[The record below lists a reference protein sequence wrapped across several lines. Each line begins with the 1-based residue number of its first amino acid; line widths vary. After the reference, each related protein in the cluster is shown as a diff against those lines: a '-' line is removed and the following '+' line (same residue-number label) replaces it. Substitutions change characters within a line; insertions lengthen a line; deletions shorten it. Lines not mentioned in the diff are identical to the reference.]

1 MATSNS
7 NSKRVAKNTLL
18 LYVRML
24 VTMSVGLFTSR
35 IVLNALGVEDYGL
48 YNVVG
53 GVVVLLA
60 FLNSAMSSA
69 TQRYLNVAL
78 GKRDDVELN
87 KIVSNSLLLHFVV
100 ALIILVLAETIGLY
114 FINAFMKI
122 PEHRLGVA
130 NWVYQ
135 FSVFSFI
142 ASVVS
147 VPFTASIVAHER
159 MSAFA
164 WMSIYDVLAK
174 LMIVASLLFVDFDK
188 LFIYAMLLFLQSCLT
203 QCIYFWYCKRNFEE
217 CKLRGCLIDKSLL
230 KSMATFSSWSIVGN
244 LGFLIHTQGIAIVIN
259 LFFGVTVNAAQGIA
273 NQVNGIV
280 KQFVTNFLIA
290 FNPQVVKTYAAGEF
304 DEMHKLVLRGCKVA
318 CLMVAFF
325 VMPLILEA
333 PTILKAWLGVVPDY
347 AVVFVR
353 LVLLL
358 TLFDAFSN
366 LLATAKGATGDIKI
380 YQMVLTSIGL
390 AHLPLVWICFEL
402 GWEPY
407 WAQIVYL
414 FIIITLQIVR
424 IWFVCRA
431 VKLSIIIFYK
441 KVVLR
446 CAVSIVL
453 ASILPLYMHVKL
465 PSGFAYSIVISI
477 TCVVFLAFLAFFVG
491 LEKGERVSLV
501 KFISNRIKGKS

>member
-1 MATSNS
+1 MTTVNS

-24 VTMSVGLFTSR
+24 VTMAVGLFSSR
-35 IVLNALGVEDYGL
+35 VVLNVLGVEDYGL

-53 GVVVLLA
+53 GIVILLA

-78 GKRDDVELN
+78 GKQDDVALN
-87 KIVSNSLLLHFVV
+87 KIISNSLLLHLFV
-100 ALIILVLAETIGLY
+100 ALIIVVLAETIGLY
-114 FINAFMKI
+114 FVNTFMKI
-122 PEHRLGVA
+122 PEPRIGVT

-135 FSVFSFI
+135 FSIFSFI

-164 WMSIYDVLAK
+164 WMSIFDVLAK
-174 LMIVASLLFVDFDK
+174 LIIVVSLLFIDYDK
-188 LFIYAMLLFLQSCLT
+188 LFVYALLLFFQSCLT
-203 QCIYFWYCKRNFEE
+203 QCLYFLYCRRNFDE
-217 CKLRGCLIDKSLL
+217 CKMHGFLIDRQLL
-230 KSMATFSSWSIVGN
+230 KSMTTFSAWSIIGN
-244 LGFLIHTQGIAIVIN
+244 FSFLIHTQGIAIVIN
-259 LFFGVTVNAAQGIA
+259 LFFGVAVNAAQGIA
-273 NQVNGIV
+273 NQVNGII

-304 DEMHKLVLRGCKVA
+304 EEMHKLILIGCKVA

-325 VMPLILEA
+325 VVPLILEA
-333 PTILKAWLGVVPDY
+333 PTILKLWLGTVPDY

-358 TLFDAFSN
+358 TLFDSFSN
-366 LLATAKGATGDIKI
+366 LLAAAKGATGDIRN
-380 YQMVLTSIGL
+380 YQIVLTSIGL
-390 AHLPLVWICFEL
+390 LHLPMVWICFRL

-414 FIIITLQIVR
+414 FIIIVIQMVR

-431 VKLSIIIFYK
+431 VKLSLGEFYK
-441 KVVLR
+441 EVVFR
-446 CAVSIVL
+446 CSFTIVL
-453 ASILPLYMHVKL
+453 ALLIPLFMHENF
-465 PSGFAYSIVISI
+465 PNGIFYSIATS
-477 TCVVFLAFLAFFVG
+477 TSSALLLLLFAFFIG
-491 LEKGERVSLV
+491 LKKRERESLL
-501 KFISNRIKGKS
+501 KIITSKLKR

>member
-1 MATSNS
+1 MTISNS

-24 VTMSVGLFTSR
+24 VTLSVGLFTSR
-35 IVLNALGVEDYGL
+35 IVLNVLGVEDYGL

-78 GKRDDVELN
+78 GKRDKTELN
-87 KIVSNSLLLHFVV
+87 KIISNSILLHFIV
-100 ALIILVLAETIGLY
+100 ALIIIGLAETIGLY
-114 FINAFMKI
+114 FVNTFMKI
-122 PEHRLGVA
+122 PEHRIGVA

-135 FSVFSFI
+135 FSIFSFI
-142 ASVVS
+142 ASVIS
-147 VPFTASIVAHER
+147 VPFTASIIAHER

-164 WMSIYDVLAK
+164 WVSIFDVFAK
-174 LMIVASLLFVDFDK
+174 LVIVVSLLFVDYDK
-188 LFIYAMLLFLQSCLT
+188 LLIYAMLLFLQSCLT
-203 QCIYFWYCKRNFEE
+203 QCIYFWYCRRNFEE
-217 CKLRGCLIDKSLL
+217 CKMRGFSIDKSLL
-230 KSMATFSSWSIVGN
+230 KSMTTFSSWSIVGN

-259 LFFGVTVNAAQGIA
+259 LFFGVAVNAAQGIA

-333 PTILKAWLGVVPDY
+333 PTILKLWLGVVPDY

-366 LLATAKGATGDIKI
+366 LLATAKGATGNIKI
-380 YQMVLTSIGL
+380 YQIVLTTIGL
-390 AHLPLVWICFEL
+390 THLPLVWICFEL

-431 VKLSIIIFYK
+431 IKLSIIVFYK

-446 CAVSIVL
+446 CAIAIVF
-453 ASILPLYMHVKL
+453 ASVLPLYMHVKM
-465 PSGFAYSIVISI
+465 PSGFAYSVAISI
-477 TCVVFLAFLAFFVG
+477 TSVVLLAFLAFFVVFD
-491 LEKGERVSLV
+491 KGERLSLV
-501 KFISNRIKGKS
+501 KFISSKIKR

>member
-1 MATSNS
+1 MPGTNS

-24 VTMSVGLFTSR
+24 VTMGVGLFTSR
-35 IVLNALGVEDYGL
+35 VVLNVLGVDDYGL

-53 GVVVLLA
+53 GIVVLLA
-60 FLNSAMSSA
+60 FLNSAMSMA

-78 GKRDDVELN
+78 GKRDEVELK

-100 ALIILVLAETIGLY
+100 ALIIIVLAETIGLY
-114 FINAFMKI
+114 FVNAFMKI
-122 PEHRLGVA
+122 PEHRIGVA

-135 FSVFSFI
+135 FSIFSFI
-142 ASVVS
+142 TSVIS
-147 VPFTASIVAHER
+147 VPFTASIIAHER

-164 WMSIYDVLAK
+164 WMSIFDVSAK
-174 LMIVASLLFVDFDK
+174 LLIVVSLLFVDYDK
-188 LFIYAMLLFLQSCLT
+188 LLIYAMLLFLQSCLT
-203 QCIYFWYCKRNFEE
+203 QCIYFWYCRRNFEE
-217 CKLRGCLIDKSLL
+217 CKMRGFSIDKSLL
-230 KSMATFSSWSIVGN
+230 KSMTTFSSWSIVGN

-259 LFFGVTVNAAQGIA
+259 LFFGVAVNAAQGIA

-304 DEMHKLVLRGCKVA
+304 DEMHKLVLRGCKIA

-333 PTILKAWLGVVPDY
+333 PTILNLWLGFLPEY

-380 YQMVLTSIGL
+380 YQIVLTTIGL
-390 AHLPLVWICFEL
+390 THLPLVWICFEL

-431 VKLSIIIFYK
+431 IKLSIIVFYK

-446 CAVSIVL
+446 CSIAIAL
-453 ASILPLYMHVKL
+453 ASVLPLYMHVKL
-465 PSGFAYSIVISI
+465 PSGIAYSAAISI
-477 TCVVFLAFLAFFVG
+477 TGVVLLAFLAFFIG
-491 LEKGERVSLV
+491 FDKEERVSLV
-501 KFISNRIKGKS
+501 KFVSSKIKR

>member
-1 MATSNS
+1 MSGENS
-7 NSKRVAKNTLL
+7 NFKRVAKNTLL

-24 VTMSVGLFTSR
+24 VTMGVGLFTSR
-35 IVLNALGVEDYGL
+35 IVLNVLGVDDYGL

-53 GVVVLLA
+53 GIVVLLA
-60 FLNSAMSSA
+60 FLNSAMSMA

-78 GKRDDVELN
+78 GKRDNVELN
-87 KIVSNSLLLHFVV
+87 KIVSNSLLLHLIV
-100 ALIILVLAETIGLY
+100 ALIIIVLAETIGLC
-114 FINAFMKI
+114 FVNTFMKI
-122 PEHRLGVA
+122 PEHRIGVA

-142 ASVVS
+142 ASVIS

-164 WMSIYDVLAK
+164 WMSIFDVFAK
-174 LMIVASLLFVDFDK
+174 LMIVVSLLFVDYDK
-188 LFIYAMLLFLQSCLT
+188 LFVYAMLLFLQSCLT
-203 QCIYFWYCKRNFEE
+203 QGLYFWYCRRNFEE
-217 CKLRGCLIDKSLL
+217 CKMREFSIDRSLL
-230 KSMATFSSWSIVGN
+230 KSMTTFSSWSIVGN

-259 LFFGVTVNAAQGIA
+259 LFFGVAVNAAQGIA

-333 PTILKAWLGVVPDY
+333 PTILNVWLGIVPDY

-380 YQMVLTSIGL
+380 YQIVLTIIGL
-390 AHLPLVWICFEL
+390 THLPLVWICFEL

-431 VKLSIIIFYK
+431 IKLSIIVFYK

-446 CAVSIVL
+446 CAIAIAL
-453 ASILPLYMHVKL
+453 ASVLPLYMHVKL
-465 PSGFAYSIVISI
+465 PSGFAYSVATSI
-477 TCVVFLAFLAFFVG
+477 TSIVLLAIFAFFIG
-491 LEKGERVSLV
+491 FEEEERTSLV
-501 KFISNRIKGKS
+501 KFVSSKIKR